1 MKKLLVVDDS
11 LLIHTLC
18 RQLLGQARD
27 VSLSFA
33 KNGAEALAA
42 IAAQGEPGLILL
54 DVNMPVMD
62 GLECLRQLGERG
74 VSKRVP
80 VVIIS
85 TEGEE
90 DDVRR
95 GLEGGARAYLRK
107 PFKFHELRAIVDQML
122 G

>member
-11 LLIHTLC
+11 ILIHTLC

-33 KNGAEALAA
+33 KNGEEALKV
-42 IAAQGEPGLILL
+42 IAAEEPSLILL

-74 VSKRVP
+74 VSARVP

-95 GLEGGARAYLRK
+95 GLDGGARAYLRK
-107 PFKFHELRAIVDQML
+107 PFKFHELRALVDQML